1 MKFPRIYCIYFRIM
15 RWIPLIE
22 QSPPEFDF
30 PFHQF
35 LIIRTKVIIPPM
47 VASIIITQ
55 NMIAIRI
62 IITNFVLQ
70 CSKKIIKWQMALK
83 LS

>member
-1 MKFPRIYCIYFRIM
+1 MKFPLIYCIYLRIM

-30 PFHQF
+30 PFHQS
-35 LIIRTKVIIPPM
+35 LIIRTKVITPPM

-83 LS
+83 FS